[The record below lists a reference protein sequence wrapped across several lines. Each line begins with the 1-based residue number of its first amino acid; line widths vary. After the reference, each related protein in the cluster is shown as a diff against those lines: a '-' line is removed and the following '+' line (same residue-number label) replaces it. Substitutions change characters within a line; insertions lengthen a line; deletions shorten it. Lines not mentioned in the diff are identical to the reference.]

1 MAGIAAKASSLT
13 EREQA
18 VLQGILAEQTYSE
31 IGNDLG
37 VGYETIKTNV
47 ARIRT
52 KLGVRTKSGLA
63 AWAAKH
69 LKRN

>member
-1 MAGIAAKASSLT
+1 MAVAAAKPSLT
-13 EREQA
+13 DRERA
-18 VLQGILAEQTYSE
+18 VLKGILAEQTYSE
-31 IGNDLG
+31 IGTELG

-52 KLGVRTKSGLA
+52 KLGVKTKAGLA

-69 LKRN
+69 LTRN